1 MRSDLLD
8 RTVATIAARA
18 QWFLLT
24 EDIPTRNGFLQ
35 AVAPSLKIV
44 GVLVLVAL
52 TVTQQQLLTVG
63 LLVGLAGC
71 LAAASRI
78 PARTFLGRLTGPPL
92 VAAVVVAPQ
101 AVLMGGPQ
109 LSAVPLLPLAL
120 STEGVA
126 YVATFTVRVA
136 ACVGF
141 LSLLL
146 LTTRFSTLLAGFDRL
161 RVPRLA
167 VFLLAITY
175 RYLLLFFAELERM
188 VRARRSRTL
197 ADPDLRRTW
206 RDSGN
211 FVGTFLLRSLERG
224 ERVGRAARARGGTG
238 GTTHR
243 PTGGA
248 GGPPRRPTGF
258 GRADLA
264 FGLLVTAT
272 VVGVIV
278 A

>member
-1 MRSDLLD
+1 MQSDLLD
-8 RTVATIAARA
+8 RTVTAIASRA

-24 EDIPTRNGFLQ
+24 EELPTRKGFLQ

-44 GVLVLVAL
+44 GVFALVVV
-52 TVTQQQLLTVG
+52 TVLQQELRIVG
-63 LLVGLAGC
+63 SLVGLSLV
-71 LAAASRI
+71 LAVVSRI
-78 PARTFLGRLTGPPL
+78 PIRTFLGRLAGPPL

-101 AVLMGGPQ
+101 TVLMDGPR
-109 LSAVPLLPLAL
+109 LAALPL
-120 STEGVA
+120 SVEGVD

-146 LTTRFSTLLAGFDRL
+146 LTTRFSTLLEGFDRL
-161 RVPRLA
+161 RVPRIA
-167 VFLLAITY
+167 VLLLAITY
-175 RYLLLFFAELERM
+175 RYLLVFFAELEQM
-188 VRARRSRTL
+188 LRARRSRTL

-211 FVGTFLLRSLERG
+211 FIGAFLIRSLERG

-238 GTTHR
+238 GTPYR
-243 PTGGA
+243 PSA
-248 GGPPRRPTGF
+248 QF
-258 GRADLA
+258 GRVDLA
-264 FGLLVTAT
+264 FGLVVITT